1 MKNFINKILNV
12 PKLIRRIWLV
22 LWILLAIL
30 LVMKFC
36 FGIWYPIVIENENVI
51 KFNDFVCN
59 SWIRYLILSV
69 FYIINLNVLYLT
81 SCNKIKYSKWYE
93 LLIINVLIII
103 SFGVKILSRQFSFIT
118 ESLILIV
125 IPIVY
130 LIKKYKIFKARLIL
144 FPILIQ
150 IITMVW
156 QLNIYLV
163 RGINFDIASD
173 NHIIVGIVLQLDY
186 YIFTFITWI
195 GVVYMS
201 LFGAWFFANDITSL
215 KAIREKELKKAKP
228 NMKKIASL
236 DSKIA
241 ELEKEGK

>member
-1 MKNFINKILNV
+1 
-12 PKLIRRIWLV
+12 
-22 LWILLAIL
+22 
-30 LVMKFC
+30 
-36 FGIWYPIVIENENVI
+36 
-51 KFNDFVCN
+51 
-59 SWIRYLILSV
+59 
-69 FYIINLNVLYLT
+69 
-81 SCNKIKYSKWYE
+81 
-93 LLIINVLIII
+93 
-103 SFGVKILSRQFSFIT
+103 
-118 ESLILIV
+118 
-125 IPIVY
+125 
-130 LIKKYKIFKARLIL
+130 
-144 FPILIQ
+144 
-150 IITMVW
+150 MVW

-201 LFGAWFFANDITSL
+201 LFGAWFFVNDITSL
-215 KAIREKELKKAKP
+215 KAIREKELKKENP